1 MPHPLA
7 RCNLKIKS
15 GLKFQYAGTDYKLAG
30 KLGDGAV
37 GIVRRAVTTSGKE
50 VAIKFLAPDP
60 KYIDPEFF
68 DDVAG
73 RFIAEGKRGSRLE
86 HTGLVDIYGYSAN
99 ENGQDF
105 ASGNQINPYLM
116 MERVKGKTLESYIR
130 ESDAEFDFNRERLY
144 IALQITDAIIYIHQK
159 KMVHRDLKPANIF
172 LSGYTKKNGLPK
184 IKIGDFGI
192 VKWGDF
198 HRHLATGAMTVTH
211 QKGLG
216 TMKYMS
222 PEQATDPKRISIKS
236 DIFSIGITLYELL
249 TGEIL
254 GSAHH
259 VFQLMSTRMTRGST
273 HARFMSLGHDLVGE
287 EDAFCEKLLDC
298 FLRGIANRPKIAD
311 LHGCLSHLYSLLF
324 DTDWRTE
331 Q

>member
-7 RCNLKIKS
+7 RSNLKIKA
-15 GLKFQYAGTDYKLAG
+15 GLKFQFDGTDYKLGG

-37 GIVRRAVTTSGKE
+37 GIVRKATADNGKE

-73 RFIAEGKRGSRLE
+73 RFIAEGKRGSKLE
-86 HTGLVDIYGYSAN
+86 HPGLVDIYGYSAN
-99 ENGQDF
+99 ENGGDF
-105 ASGNQINPYLM
+105 ASGNPSNPYLM
-116 MERVKGKTLESYIR
+116 MERVKGKTLESIIR
-130 ESDAEFDFNRERLY
+130 DSDAEFDFTRERLY
-144 IALQITDAIIYIHQK
+144 IALQITDAITYIHQK
-159 KMVHRDLKPANIF
+159 RMVHRDIKPANIF
-172 LSGYTKKNGLPK
+172 VSGHTKKHNLPK

-198 HRHLATGAMTVTH
+198 HRHLATGAMTVTN

-236 DIFSIGITLYELL
+236 DVFSVGITFYELF
-249 TGEIL
+249 TGDIL
-254 GSAHH
+254 ASAHH
-259 VFQLMSTRMTRGST
+259 VFQLMSTRMTRGT
-273 HARFMSLGHDLVGE
+273 TNARFMSLGHKLVGD

-298 FLRGIANRPKIAD
+298 FLRGISSRPKIVQ
-311 LHGCLSHLYSLLF
+311 LHGCLSALYSLLF